1 MFNVIRHKSSG
12 PYNEHNVLK
21 GFGHIIV
28 DNPEFASIDQ
38 PLRALQTK
46 YQRLINR
53 FGGIVVVI
61 ICIIF

>member
-1 MFNVIRHKSSG
+1 
-12 PYNEHNVLK
+12 LK
-21 GFGHIIV
+21 GFGHNIV
-28 DNPEFASIDQ
+28 DNLEFANIDQ
-38 PLRALQTK
+38 PLQALQTE